1 MSYNLNE
8 KRWITDKDMIARDTA
23 FVCTDV
29 HGEHDGYSV
38 IGDVH
43 LR

>member
-1 MSYNLNE
+1 MME
-8 KRWITDKDMIARDTA
+8 RQITDKDMIARDAA

-29 HGEHDGYSV
+29 HGEHDGQSIV
-38 IGDVH
+38 GDVH